1 MAIKS
6 SEALSDFDRRV
17 RSLAVTIVA
26 LELLRGRV
34 AGNTEWRLAG
44 DLLSAVLAGEL
55 QGSELACRLTP
66 FGLRDSVVTLVSS
79 AEMTDPLVS
88 EGERVLAAPHNNLI
102 CALIPGRDAADLF
115 ALAGR
120 LTQRVETVV
129 GVGRAVDVDRA
140 PS

>member
-79 AEMTDPLVS
+79 AEMTDPL
-88 EGERVLAAPHNNLI
+88 
-102 CALIPGRDAADLF
+102 GRDAADLF